1 MYSNYFP
8 PQKWPKMLSPPT
20 FTLISSYHTTTVRF
34 RLLRVNHTGNP
45 NNPMPYEVRKV
56 QDCSNL
62 ILVSIPKRFT
72 RWMHIRKGSLVKVQF
87 VSDAAGCRVI
97 VTKVD
102 VDGDEDD
109 GGGSSSP
116 QIPN

>member
-1 MYSNYFP
+1 M
-8 PQKWPKMLSPPT
+8 KTVL
-20 FTLISSYHTTTVRF
+20 LISSHLIPTGIWGV
-34 RLLRVNHTGNP
+34 LRVNHVGNQ

-72 RWMHIRKGSLVKVQF
+72 RWMHIQKGSLVKVQF